1 MPIAVITGGQYI
13 YKGNPPPQFDVSTR
27 QGKQAFNDWV
37 LSSASWGCSWTFQLK
52 PGETEDVFKAPDW
65 KFKPYFG
72 GAYQGVQIFDLSA
85 YTPPK
90 FATLPAEEQ
99 VKKQEEKLAQTVEKL
114 SEVSPPPEEQVK
126 KQEIP
131 IVGST
136 RNLIIIIVLII
147 IGFLVYKGF
156 IKKL

>member
-13 YKGNPPPQFDVSTR
+13 IKGNPPPQFDVSTR
-27 QGKQAFNDWV
+27 EGKQAFNDWV

-65 KFKPYFG
+65 KFKRYFG
-72 GAYQGVQIFDLSA
+72 GMYNVEIFDLSA
-85 YTPPK
+85 YTPPS

-99 VKKQEEKLAQTVEKL
+99 VKIQEEELAQTVEKL

-131 IVGST
+131 IIGST

-147 IGFLVYKGF
+147 IGFLVYKES